1 METILQDIR
10 YGVRTLIKR
19 PGFTAVA
26 VIALALGIGANTA
39 IFSVVNSLLLRPL
52 PFSEPDKLVQVWEAN
67 LTRGKS
73 EIPAS
78 FPNFADWRDQNQVFE
93 QVVAYTDHSFNLT
106 GAGESERIRSALV
119 SPAFFS
125 TLGISPTLGR
135 VFLPEEDQKNK
146 VFSVVMGQRLWQRRF
161 NSDPNIV
168 GKAINLNG
176 DSFTVVGVIAQNAH
190 VPLLPADI
198 ELWAPVSHGF
208 SFTERRAHYLRVL
221 ARLKPEVTVQQ
232 AQSDMDSIANSLAER
247 YPDSNMNFSVRLVPL
262 QQQIIGNF
270 KTALLVLLGA
280 VVFVLLIA
288 SANVANMLMARA
300 ASRQKEIGI
309 RMALGAGR
317 ARLVRQLLTESLLL
331 AFAGGM
337 VGLLL
342 ALWGIDLLVAL
353 SPSDIPRVKE
363 IAIDGRVLGFTLT
376 VSILTGIIFGI
387 VPALQAS
394 RPDLNETLKEG
405 GRSSTGGIGRQRVR
419 SLLVVAEI
427 ALSLVLLV
435 GAGLLMR
442 SFIKL
447 QSVDPGFDSRNV
459 LTMQLDLSGPNYKT
473 GTQVIAFHN
482 LLLEKIKALPG
493 VESASTRS
501 FTPVAS
507 DASYAYLG
515 FVIEGVPL
523 DVANRSVAYYNAVS
537 PDYFQTM
544 RIPLLKGRQFDHHDV
559 RKALN
564 VAIVNETAARRFFPD
579 GDPIGKRVSFN
590 DENPTEEDWSTII
603 GVVKDTKP
611 RSLDGE
617 SVAEM
622 YMPYDQ
628 QPESIMSLMIRTTN
642 KPETMASA
650 VRSEL
655 QSLDGNQPVYSI
667 RTLDSVL
674 SESVATPRF
683 RTFLLGV
690 FAAVALILAVVGIYG
705 VMSYSVSQRKHEIGI
720 RMALGAQGSDVLKL
734 VVGQGMKL
742 ALIGVV
748 LGVAGAYGL
757 TRLMSSLLYG
767 VTATDPA
774 TFIVI
779 PVILVGVALAA
790 CAVPARRAT
799 RVDPMIALRYE

>member
-10 YGVRTLIKR
+10 YGVRTLIKH

-52 PFSEPDKLVQVWEAN
+52 PFSEPDKLVQVWETN

-73 EIPAS
+73 EMPAS
-78 FPNFADWRDQNQVFE
+78 FPNFADWRDQNHVFE
-93 QVVAYTDHSFNLT
+93 QVVAYTDGSFNLT
-106 GAGESERIRSALV
+106 GTSESERIRSALV

-125 TLGISPTLGR
+125 TLGISPILGR

-190 VPLLPADI
+190 LPLLPVDI
-198 ELWAPVSHGF
+198 ELWVPISHGF
-208 SFTERRAHYLRVL
+208 SFNERGAHYLQVL
-221 ARLKPEVTVQQ
+221 ARLKPEVTIQQ

-247 YPDSNMNFSVRLVPL
+247 YPDSNTNFSVRLVPL
-262 QQQIIGNF
+262 QQQIVGDF

-288 SANVANMLMARA
+288 SANVANMLLARA
-300 ASRQKEIGI
+300 AARQKEIAI

-317 ARLVRQLLTESLLL
+317 ARLIRQLLTESMLL
-331 AFAGGM
+331 AFAGGV

-342 ALWGIDLLVAL
+342 ALWGIDLLVAF

-363 IAIDGRVLGFTLT
+363 VAIDGRVLGFTLG
-376 VSILTGIIFGI
+376 VSILTGIIFGF

-405 GRSSTGGIGRQRVR
+405 GRSATGGIGRQRVR

-435 GAGLLMR
+435 GAGLLIR

-447 QSVDPGFDSRNV
+447 QSVNPGFDSRNV

-493 VESASTRS
+493 IESASTRS

-507 DASYAYLG
+507 DAPYAYLS
-515 FVIEGVPL
+515 FAIEGVPV

-544 RIPLLKGRQFDHHDV
+544 RIPVLKGRQFDEHDV
-559 RKALN
+559 RKAQN
-564 VAIVNETAARRFFPD
+564 VTIVNETAARRFFSD
-579 GDPIGKRVSFN
+579 EDPIGKRVSLN
-590 DENPTEEDWSTII
+590 DENPTEEDWVTII
-603 GVVKDTKP
+603 GIVKDTKP
-611 RSLDGE
+611 RALDRE

-628 QPESIMSLMIRTTN
+628 QPELGMSLMIRTTN

-655 QSLDGNQPVYSI
+655 QTLDGNQPVYSI

-683 RTFLLGV
+683 RTFLLGA

-720 RMALGAQGSDVLKL
+720 RMALGAQSTDVLKL
-734 VVGQGMKL
+734 VVGQGMAL
-742 ALIGVV
+742 ALIGVA

-767 VTATDPA
+767 VSATDLT

-779 PVILVGVALAA
+779 PVILAGVALGA
-790 CAVPARRAT
+790 CFVPARRAT
-799 RVDPMIALRYE
+799 KVDPMVALRYE